1 MSRPRIRSLKP
12 EALQHRKVGR
22 LSDAAFRLWIG
33 LITQA
38 DDKGRVIWDAVQFR
52 LLVFGYQ
59 DTTTE
64 KVTVALNE
72 ITGLG
77 LARLYN
83 INGIEY
89 VDLPSWSEH
98 QKINKP
104 SKSTLPAYE
113 GGAIQDHSRNA
124 PVALPERSRI
134 TPDGSGSDLDR
145 IGSEEPLSGNS
156 ARQDISKPGNTE
168 AHQAPEALEAE
179 APAPPAR
186 AGHLKVVVPDNTAAR
201 EVLDHLNLRTGRAY
215 EPVEANLK
223 LIRARLA
230 EPGRTRQ
237 QVLAVIDMKVA
248 QWLKD
253 PEMSVYLRPETLFG
267 AKKFAQYVGALA
279 QGKAEPPPETPEEA
293 YVRKQ
298 LALMGETVT
307 LEQAKVRLAKMAR
320 VEGTHAG

>member
-38 DDKGRVIWDAVQFR
+38 DDEGRVIWDAAQFR

-83 INGIEY
+83 VNGIEY

-113 GGAIQDHSRNA
+113 SGAIQEHSRNA

-134 TPDGSGSDLDR
+134 TPDGSDR
-145 IGSEEPLSGNS
+145 IGSGSEEPLSGNG
-156 ARQDISKPGNTE
+156 ARQGTSKPGDTE
-168 AHQAPEALEAE
+168 ALQASEAHEAE
-179 APAPPAR
+179 APAAPAR
-186 AGHLKVVVPDNTAAR
+186 AGHLKVVPDNTTAR
-201 EVLDHLNLRTGRAY
+201 EILDYLNRRTGRAY
-215 EPVEANLK
+215 EAVEANLK

-230 EPGRTRQ
+230 EPGRTVA
-237 QVLAVIDMKVA
+237 QVLAVLDAKTA
-248 QWLKD
+248 EWLKD
-253 PEMSVYLRPETLFG
+253 P
-267 AKKFAQYVGALA
+267 
-279 QGKAEPPPETPEEA
+279 
-293 YVRKQ
+293 
-298 LALMGETVT
+298 
-307 LEQAKVRLAKMAR
+307 
-320 VEGTHAG
+320 